1 MAVAHKLFGRMPHPE
16 KTMSARR
23 ADAAR
28 RHLTVPEPDVA
39 LHIRDLRALVALHQP
54 LLHGSDSDYKELM
67 QDASANQMALEK
79 TLFGSHSMHV
89 CSYVPARCFVR

>member
-1 MAVAHKLFGRMPHPE
+1 MAAARKMFGRMPHPV

-54 LLHGSDSDYKELM
+54 LLHVLGQRLQGTYAGRECQPDGSGEDLVWQPLDARM
-67 QDASANQMALEK
+67 QLR
-79 TLFGSHSMHV
+79 T
-89 CSYVPARCFVR
+89 C